1 MGSTLLAHTGT
12 RCSISALALNLS
24 RLIRTRHHLSHR
36 RGDELIL
43 NWNGSWNVSE
53 NPEDLVCVSITHCPW
68 YSGKLRE
75 RFGGGEFLEFLSV
88 MFIWT
93 HQVAAMQFELPV
105 GAWDHMADLW
115 LSALH
120 FSPNQPKTLREWSK
134 KNVLH
139 QKKNLIMFF

>member
-53 NPEDLVCVSITHCPW
+53 NPENLVCVSITHCPW

-93 HQVAAMQFELPV
+93 HRVAAMQFEASCRCLGSYGRPV
-105 GAWDHMADLW
+105 VVCF
-115 LSALH
+115 AL
-120 FSPNQPKTLREWSK
+120 FSQPAKDTQGVK
-134 KNVLH
+134 
-139 QKKNLIMFF
+139 QKKCIAHKKIL